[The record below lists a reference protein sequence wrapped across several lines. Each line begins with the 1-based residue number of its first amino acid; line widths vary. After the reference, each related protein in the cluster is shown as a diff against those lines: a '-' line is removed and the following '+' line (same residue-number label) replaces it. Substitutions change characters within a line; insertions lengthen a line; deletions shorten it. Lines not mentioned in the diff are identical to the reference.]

1 MAIGRI
7 SGAMLFADLDRQG
20 QDLAFTTNGNALIY
34 QNFNQFL
41 VGINTDNPT
50 KTLTVNGNVLL
61 ANVVVFDNVISTE
74 NGNDLYITPS
84 GNILFNSID
93 DIKVPGGASG
103 YLLQTDGAGNLSF
116 VDIVTTISS
125 FKGNAIQL
133 GIPYDK
139 SLTANAAYPVWTE
152 STTVTD
158 AIDNLNQV
166 LFNVYKGTFIQSV
179 DFTSNISAGSSP
191 ATVQFTPTV
200 VGNANA
206 YIWDFGDGNTST
218 GQNPVHTYNNTSGGI
233 YSVTVRAY
241 NTSGTFEGNLEN
253 NAQGSVSQTIKSNYF
268 QLYTPT
274 PIASF
279 GLSATV
285 GDTPKLLGLTNTSQ
299 YASSYEIYW
308 GDGTQS
314 NVATNSSD
322 GGPSGAAKDHTYTN
336 PTADTKYNVIVKA
349 TSTTAGP
356 SPISA
361 NSASTAVRVY
371 RTHSPAFTNNTA
383 TGNNLHTF
391 FANGTANII
400 GHSMTFTNTTATNP
414 GATTDF
420 PVNNYKWDWGDGTS
434 SNVSIGSGNPG
445 DTSVP
450 VVHNFVLSDPTI
462 QETFNVR
469 LQVYNGHSTSPFSS
483 ANTTVTVKPAP
494 TAQYTAN
501 ATVIS
506 DKTGD
511 TSTVGYLY
519 TDLNGV
525 NRANIGFYNQSYN
538 TTHYVFDYGNGSSSA
553 NISAGAGT
561 PGTYLYYTYASTGT
575 FTTNL
580 TAVGPNSTSSNDDKL
595 TRTNYIVIQSAP
607 SAPAGLSNYSATM
620 NYNTESVGSSPLL
633 AANATDN
640 SSGGTPVKPSA
651 GASVNR
657 ITTATTLTT
666 PTFTN
671 VYDAASGSLRS
682 FFNNTV
688 DGNVSFDINNNSG
701 TYGNIVITSDVDSHT
716 LSPGTYPSN
725 FYQVWSGYHT
735 KQVSQIPVGYNS
747 LTLQHT
753 TTGNV
758 SAGIVKDDVTNV
770 PTIYTGNVTMGVST
784 LGTPRYISGVP
795 YFNTGGAI
803 YASGIEVY
811 DWIGQTYRF
820 SFSPF
825 SFQAGTNFESTS
837 GSIISSQGKTYS
849 QIDGP
854 VTYLSGGIPLA
865 NTGKTSATRYTLG
878 NLSASINGSVRA
890 VANVDVIMNNVNG
903 TATAVALP
911 KKVNVYTL
919 SVTGFDETNISCSSS
934 LGSGFTDAAKRIFV
948 SGATGANPTL
958 SSSTNYYT
966 SSLFTG
972 AIAVAGTDEAT
983 VRWGTLVND
992 TTDWSAYLPPG
1003 PTARASGTQYIRIA
1017 FRRQT
1022 MSNFKITYSG
1032 KISGLWIAAPGSQI
1046 DNTSTLNGW
1055 LDGTSTYLGFGIPGA
1070 NTGSGGNGS
1079 NGCAKTSGDIVP
1091 VGTTVTNRACSF
1103 TLGAENAS
1111 NSYGNQVIINIA
1123 IAAGDSITALSIG
1136 P

>member
-7 SGAMLFADLDRQG
+7 SGAMLFSDLDRQG

-41 VGINTDNPT
+41 VGINTDTPT
-50 KTLTVNGNVLL
+50 RTLTVDGNVSL
-61 ANVVVFDNVISTE
+61 ANVVIFDNVITTD
-74 NGNDLYITPS
+74 NGDDLYITPS
-84 GNILFNSID
+84 GNVFLKSIEN
-93 DIKVPGGASG
+93 IKIPGGASG
-103 YLLQTDGAGNLSF
+103 YLLQTDGTGNLNF
-116 VDIVTTISS
+116 VDIITTITS
-125 FKGNAIQL
+125 FKGNAVQI

-158 AIDNLNQV
+158 ALDNLNQV
-166 LFNVYKGTFIQSV
+166 MFNVFKGTFIQSV
-179 DFTSNISAGSSP
+179 DFTSNIQSGASP
-191 ATVQFTPTV
+191 STVQFTPTV

-206 YIWDFGDGNTST
+206 YIWDFGDGTTST
-218 GQNPVHTYNNTSGGI
+218 SQTPTKTYNNTSGGQFT
-233 YSVTVRAY
+233 VTVRAY
-241 NTSGTFEGNLEN
+241 NTGGTFNGNLEN

-279 GLSATV
+279 SLSATS
-285 GDTPKLLGLTNTSQ
+285 GDTPRLLGLTNTSQ
-299 YASSYEIYW
+299 FASSYEIYW
-308 GDGTQS
+308 GDGTTS

-322 GGPSGAAKDHTYTN
+322 GGPTGAAKDHTYTSA
-336 PTADTKYNVIVKA
+336 TADTKYNVILTA
-349 TSTTAGP
+349 NSITSGP
-356 SPISA
+356 GLVSA
-361 NSASTAVRVY
+361 NSSPTSVRVY

-391 FANGTANII
+391 FANGTANIV

-414 GATTDF
+414 GVTTDF

-434 SNVSIGSGNPG
+434 ANINIGSSTAG

-450 VVHNFVLSDPTI
+450 IAHSFKLSDPTV

-483 ANTTVTVKPAP
+483 ANTTVTVNPAP

-506 DKTGD
+506 NKTGD

-525 NRANIGFYNQSYN
+525 DRANIGFYNQSYN
-538 TTHYVFDYGNGSSSA
+538 TTHYQFDYGDGSSSA
-553 NISAGAGT
+553 NINTGPGT
-561 PGTYLYYTYASTGT
+561 PSTYLYYTYSSTGT

-580 TAVGPNSTSSNDDKL
+580 TAVGPNSTSSSDDKL
-595 TRTNYIVIQSAP
+595 TRTNYITIQSAP
-607 SAPAGLSNYSATM
+607 SAPAGLSSYSATM
-620 NYNTESVGSSPLL
+620 NYNTASVGTNPLL
-633 AANATDN
+633 AASATDN
-640 SSGGTPVKPSA
+640 SASGTPVMPGA
-651 GASVNR
+651 GSTVNR

-671 VYDAASGSLRS
+671 VYNAAAGYLRS
-682 FFNNTV
+682 FFNNTI
-688 DGNVSFDINNNSG
+688 DGNVTFDINNNSG
-701 TYGNIVITSDVDSHT
+701 TYGNIVVTSDVDSNT
-716 LSPGTYPSN
+716 ISPGTYPSN

-735 KQVSQIPVGYNS
+735 KPVAQIPVGYNA

-758 SAGIVKDDVTNV
+758 SAGVVKDDVTDV

-784 LGTPRYISGVP
+784 LGTPTYISGVP

-803 YASGIEVY
+803 YATGIEVY

-820 SFSPF
+820 TFSPF
-825 SFQAGTNFESTS
+825 SFQPGTNFESTS
-837 GSIISSQGKTYS
+837 GSILSSQAKTYS
-849 QIDGP
+849 QLDGP
-854 VTYLSGGIPLA
+854 VTYLSGGNPIA

-890 VANVDVIMNNVNG
+890 VSNINVIMNNVNG
-903 TATAVALP
+903 TGTAVALP
-911 KKVNVYTL
+911 KKVNTYAL
-919 SVTGFDETNISCSSS
+919 SITGFDETNISCSSS
-934 LGSGFTDAAKRIFV
+934 LGSGFTDAAKRIFI
-948 SGATGANPTL
+948 SGASGANPTI

-966 SSLFTG
+966 GSLFTG
-972 AIAVAGTDEAT
+972 AIAVSGTDEAT
-983 VRWGTLVND
+983 VRWGTLLND

-1032 KISGLWIAAPGSQI
+1032 KISGLWVAAPGTQI
-1046 DNTSTLNGW
+1046 DNTSTLNKW
-1055 LDGTSTYLGFGIPGA
+1055 LDGASTYLGFGIPGA

-1079 NGCAKTSGDIVP
+1079 NGCAKTSGDVVP

-1123 IAAGDSITALSIG
+1123 IAAGDSLTALSIG